1 MFFLNLHL
9 NILGDSPQVSEF
21 SLLKKEVLELHVQKR
36 KQWAA
41 DRFQKL
47 ESKVSINNG
56 RRKWFS
62 SIQSLFYLKQV
73 NCKRKRASADVSQ
86 MSFIKDWIAIE
97 KRNIDKCPAFYHASR
112 TSVHKGSLI
121 WMQWTARPLLSPNT
135 QPMHFL
141 LLHYLYK

>member
-9 NILGDSPQVSEF
+9 NILGDSPQVN
-21 SLLKKEVLELHVQKR
+21 LLCLKKEVMELHVQKR

-62 SIQSLFYLKQV
+62 SIKSPFYLKQV
-73 NCKRKRASADVSQ
+73 HFKRKRVSADVPRL
-86 MSFIKDWIAIE
+86 SFIKEWIAIR
-97 KRNIDKCPAFYHASR
+97 KRNIDKCPAFYHTSR

-121 WMQWTARPLLSPNT
+121 WMQWTAHPLLSPST

-141 LLHYLYK
+141 LLHYLSK